1 MIHIWGAHTWSNS
14 GNSKVSVKVNYDS
27 NCSAISD
34 DMFLVLAIE
43 DTSGNILWSNYI
55 LLFRDGTTPADPS
68 AQLEIRKTGFCSHYS
83 GTPTV
88 VQQETGMEFTFS
100 ASADE

>member
-1 MIHIWGAHTWSNS
+1 M
-14 GNSKVSVKVNYDS
+14 KVNYNP

-34 DMFLVLAIE
+34 DLFLVPSIQ

-55 LLFRDGTTPADPS
+55 LLFEDGTTPADPS

-88 VQQETGMEFTFS
+88 VLQETGMEFTFS